1 MSHLTPGPMKPLKPR
16 PLGSWMSQYMRVY
29 MVIIGLMLYA
39 CILFIIKAM
48 FYKAHRLDQVD
59 AMVMK
64 TEQMI
69 HKIHSID
76 IKMAINMEHLD
87 NGFLD
92 Y

>member
-1 MSHLTPGPMKPLKPR
+1 
-16 PLGSWMSQYMRVY
+16 
-29 MVIIGLMLYA
+29 
-39 CILFIIKAM
+39 
-48 FYKAHRLDQVD
+48 
-59 AMVMK
+59 MK

-87 NGFLD
+87 NGFSD